1 MTFKQPTAAQLREVG
16 AELGLDMS
24 DDDYVET
31 LRAYLAP
38 FCEAYAFVGQLAE
51 DLPAVKYPRT
61 PGYRPEG
68 DDNPYGA
75 WYVKTTVEGA
85 PSGPLAGGTVAVKD
99 TVCLAGVPMMNGA
112 SVLEGYVPE
121 VDATIVTRLLDAG
134 ATILGKSVCEYFSV
148 AGGSHTSASG
158 LVENPRKAG
167 HTPGGSSTG
176 SAALVAAGEVDMG
189 IGGDQAGS
197 IRIPASFSGVVGMK
211 PTHGLVPYTGV
222 MSIEPTIDHAG
233 PLTADVADNARFLG
247 VMAGPDGLDARQG
260 GCRVERY
267 TQVLDR
273 DIKGLRVGVVREGF
287 GTPDSEPD
295 VDQLVRKAAKSLAKL
310 GAEVEEVSVPWH
322 TFAVPLWVPLTLEGT
337 YFTLVL
343 TNGLGVGSQGLYVN
357 SLANPLSAL
366 RERANELP
374 DTARI
379 ILMLARYSLK
389 NHGMRFYGKAQNL
402 RRRLR
407 AAYDAALE
415 SHDVLVMPT
424 TTMKATPIP
433 PPDAPFEERMQRSW
447 ENIGNTCAFNVTG
460 HPSLSIPCGV
470 SDDRPVGLMITGRH
484 WQEAMLYRVA
494 HAFERSVDWRA
505 AGPTKKTKR
514 RKRT

>member
-51 DLPAVKYPRT
+51 DLPPVKYPRT

-121 VDATIVTRLLDAG
+121 VDATIVTCLLDVG

-167 HTPGGSSTG
+167 HTPGGSSSG
-176 SAALVAAGEVDMG
+176 SAALVGGGEVDMG

-211 PTHGLVPYTGV
+211 PTHGLVPYSGI
-222 MSIEPTIDHAG
+222 MSMEVSIDHVG
-233 PLTADVADNARFLG
+233 PMTANVADNALLLE
-247 VMAGPDGLDARQG
+247 VLAGPDGYDNRQSG
-260 GCRVERY
+260 VAADNYTAELERGVE
-267 TQVLDR
+267 
-273 DIKGLRVGVVREGF
+273 GLRIGIIEEGF
-287 GTPDSEPD
+287 GREESED
-295 VDQLVRKAAKSLAKL
+295 AVDAAVLAAADLLASL
-310 GAEVEEVSVPWH
+310 GATVERISVPLH
-322 TFAVPLWVPLTLEGT
+322 NDIGNIFLPMIAEGMVRQFTFGGGVASGAAGFYPPSLIEQINTLG
-337 YFTLVL
+337 
-343 TNGLGVGSQGLYVN
+343 
-357 SLANPLSAL
+357 
-366 RERANELP
+366 RRADEWP
-374 DTARI
+374 DTAKALTLLGAWAKQTYGGRI
-379 ILMLARYSLK
+379 
-389 NHGMRFYGKAQNL
+389 YGRGQNL
-402 RRRLR
+402 KTQATAQYAELFEQWDLLLTPTLPMAAMPLPGEGDDRLSKIGQ
-407 AAYDAALE
+407 AWCML
-415 SHDVLVMPT
+415 
-424 TTMKATPIP
+424 
-433 PPDAPFEERMQRSW
+433 
-447 ENIGNTCAFNVTG
+447 GNTSPYNYTG
-460 HPSLSIPCGV
+460 NPALSLPCG
-470 SDDRPVGLMITGRH
+470 RNAEGLPAGLQLIGKRYGERTI
-484 WQEAMLYRVA
+484 YRTA
-494 HAFERSVDWRA
+494 AAFEANYDWQA
-505 AGPTKKTKR
+505 A
-514 RKRT
+514 